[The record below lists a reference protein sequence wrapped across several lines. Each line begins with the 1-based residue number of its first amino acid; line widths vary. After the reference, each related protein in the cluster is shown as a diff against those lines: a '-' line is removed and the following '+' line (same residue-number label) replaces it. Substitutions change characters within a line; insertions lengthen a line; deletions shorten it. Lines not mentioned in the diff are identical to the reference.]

1 MPHLTARRESL
12 SACSRRCHTH
22 RLAVVSGAVAG
33 LLVCASWASAQGDVT
48 FTRDVAPIL
57 QKRCQTCHRAGQMA
71 PMSLVTYDEVRPW
84 ARAIRAKVVERS
96 MPPWHIDKT
105 IGIQAFQNDISLT
118 DTEIDVIVNWADAG
132 APRGNLSDAPP
143 PVDWPDD
150 DVWQLDARYGR
161 PPDLIVS
168 SPPWTQRAEGQDQWW
183 EPVVETGLTEDRWVM
198 GVEIRPTIEARRVT
212 HHSNVYLQQDEEP
225 GDHVSVIEV
234 TPRGSYLSE
243 FAIGKIGDVFRENT
257 GKLMKAGSRFT
268 FDNHYHSVGEDVT
281 AQTDVGLWFY
291 PRGVVPKYRVY
302 GQALGARQSQATMD
316 IPPGK
321 VTVHHAY
328 VPLPAP
334 ARLENFQPHMHIR
347 GKSMSMEAIYP
358 DGRVETLSHVEKFD
372 FNWHVN
378 YVYTDDSA
386 PVLPKG
392 TVIHLTAWHDNTA
405 ANRANPD
412 SRQWIGWG
420 QRSYDDMYHAHVN
433 VTYLTQEDYEQIAAE
448 RRAKQRTNDQQ

>member
-1 MPHLTARRESL
+1 MVMTQTVRKMFGVSFSL
-12 SACSRRCHTH
+12 ILAITPSAF
-22 RLAVVSGAVAG
+22 
-33 LLVCASWASAQGDVT
+33 AQTDVT
-48 FTRDVAPIL
+48 FTKDVVQIL
-57 QKRCQTCHRAGQMA
+57 QRSCQGCHRTGQMA

-84 ARAIRAKVVERS
+84 ARGIRTKVAERS

-105 IGIQAFQNDISLT
+105 IGIQNFQNDLSLST
-118 DTEIDVIVNWADAG
+118 SEIDTIVQWVDAG
-132 APRGNLSDAPP
+132 APHGNPADMPP

-150 DVWQLDARYGR
+150 DVWRLEERYGR

-168 SPPWTQRAEGQDQWW
+168 SPPWTQSAEGQDQWW
-183 EPVVETGLTEDRWVM
+183 QPVVDTGLTEDRWVT
-198 GVEIRPTIEARRVT
+198 GIEIQPSLEGRRVT
-212 HHSNVYLQQDEEP
+212 HHSNVYLQQEEEP
-225 GDHVSVIEV
+225 GDHTPAIDV

-257 GKLMKAGSRFT
+257 GKLIKAGAQFT

-281 AQTDVGLWFY
+281 ATTDVGIWFY
-291 PRGVVPKYRVY
+291 PKGFVPKYRVY
-302 GQALGARQSQATMD
+302 GQAMGAQQSQATMD

-328 VPLPAP
+328 IPLDAP
-334 ARLENFQPHMHIR
+334 ARLENYQPHMHIR
-347 GKSMSMEAIYP
+347 GKAMSMEAIYP
-358 DGRVETLSHVEKFD
+358 DGRVEMLNHVADFD

-386 PVLPKG
+386 PVLPRG

-412 SRQWIGWG
+412 YRQWIGWG
-420 QRSYDDMYHAHVN
+420 QRSFDDMYHAHVN
-433 VTYLTQEDYEQIAAE
+433 VTYLTDEDYEQIIAE
-448 RRAKQRTNDQQ
+448 RLAKQRADDQQ